1 MKILLLGTDNFTASA
16 LYFMVSNRYN
26 VCAVITHKNAKH
38 YSRLQS
44 IAKKLNIPFY
54 IVNNIN
60 SEESYQLISSI
71 NPDIIFS
78 IHFDRILSEEIYKLA
93 KICAINLHPSLL
105 PKYRGMSPFQS
116 VILNGETETGITIHH
131 IKKEVDDGNIIVQ
144 KQIKISKDINL
155 TELQIIM
162 MNNYPDVIREALE
175 KIKANDYDGYTQDKY
190 LSTYYGKVK
199 KEDYIIHYDDGIEK
213 AYNKVRAYT
222 KPDNGAK
229 FMDYTLWYAL
239 KVYEISDKKNMY
251 EETSDGLKIYFD
263 KGYLY
268 IKKGNYNISI
278 MKNDDNL
285 DGGGIFIMDNF
296 IELIKYKNQ
305 NSYGK
310 VSFNYTNLYS
320 EPSCFNQLISL
331 LIKYDDYMVFLQTY
345 EEFYKLYY
353 ISETEDNMIHA
364 INNATNIIKEKPIII
379 EYLYKRNQ
387 ANSLDSIVNNTCFTY
402 YGGILRLQKKI
413 TIEDIGNKNTHISK
427 AVTDNIDEIMGIHS
441 NIFNKYI
448 DRHIEYSE
456 LYNLINNGNVLI
468 YVDEKRI
475 LGCLIYTIRGKY
487 YHLRYWFV
495 DTKKSQ
501 HKQGIGKALIKELY
515 NIAGVGKFIEVWSRK
530 DNTIVTEIYE
540 KYGFKKDGL
549 ESDIFI
555 YANNSSTIESLN
567 PLN

>member
-1 MKILLLGTDNFTASA
+1 M
-16 LYFMVSNRYN
+16 
-26 VCAVITHKNAKH
+26 
-38 YSRLQS
+38 
-44 IAKKLNIPFY
+44 
-54 IVNNIN
+54 
-60 SEESYQLISSI
+60 
-71 NPDIIFS
+71 
-78 IHFDRILSEEIYKLA
+78 
-93 KICAINLHPSLL
+93 
-105 PKYRGMSPFQS
+105 
-116 VILNGETETGITIHH
+116 
-131 IKKEVDDGNIIVQ
+131 
-144 KQIKISKDINL
+144 
-155 TELQIIM
+155 
-162 MNNYPDVIREALE
+162 
-175 KIKANDYDGYTQDKY
+175 
-190 LSTYYGKVK
+190 
-199 KEDYIIHYDDGIEK
+199 
-213 AYNKVRAYT
+213 
-222 KPDNGAK
+222 
-229 FMDYTLWYAL
+229 
-239 KVYEISDKKNMY
+239 
-251 EETSDGLKIYFD
+251 
-263 KGYLY
+263 
-268 IKKGNYNISI
+268 
-278 MKNDDNL
+278 
-285 DGGGIFIMDNF
+285 GGGIFIMDNF

-402 YGGILRLQKKI
+402 YGGILRF
-413 TIEDIGNKNTHISK
+413 
-427 AVTDNIDEIMGIHS
+427 IHS

-456 LYNLINNGNVLI
+456 LYTLINNGNVLI

-495 DTKKSQ
+495 DKKNSQ